1 MRRARAWLFCE
12 EPLYR
17 LIDINKNDL
26 SSGGGAPGRVTKRGI
41 RVARAQIVASLVSVV
56 IVAGSVVPGMAS
68 ASVLS
73 GLFSSPVLS
82 TRSIPGKQ
90 ENLQT
95 IELPQAAMNSNPTG
109 RGGGDISIV
118 DDTALLPQDGPSGTA
133 VEIDQS
139 AKSSQIS
146 VYVVRPG
153 DTLSTISTMFDVSP
167 NTVIWANDLKG
178 ASDIHPGDSL
188 VILPMTGIR
197 YTVKNNGTLRD
208 IVKKYGGDLAE
219 AALYNGVD
227 PDESLAAG
235 TVVIVPDGEIA
246 APKTVAPQK
255 KTTPKS
261 VLSVFAGASSV
272 PTYSGY
278 YMRPI
283 VGGVRTQGIHGYNA
297 VDLAAPVGTSLMAAA
312 SGEVI
317 IAKVGG
323 YNGGY
328 GSYVVIRHGN
338 GSQTL
343 YAHMSRVDA
352 RVGQVVSQGEV
363 IGAVGSTG
371 RSTGSHVHF
380 EIRGAANPF

>member
-1 MRRARAWLFCE
+1 MDYFVS
-12 EPLYR
+12 Y
-17 LIDINKNDL
+17 L
-26 SSGGGAPGRVTKRGI
+26 SRK
-41 RVARAQIVASLVSVV
+41 L
-56 IVAGSVVPGMAS
+56 
-68 ASVLS
+68 
-73 GLFSSPVLS
+73 
-82 TRSIPGKQ
+82 
-90 ENLQT
+90 
-95 IELPQAAMNSNPTG
+95 
-109 RGGGDISIV
+109 
-118 DDTALLPQDGPSGTA
+118 
-133 VEIDQS
+133 
-139 AKSSQIS
+139 
-146 VYVVRPG
+146 
-153 DTLSTISTMFDVSP
+153 
-167 NTVIWANDLKG
+167 
-178 ASDIHPGDSL
+178 
-188 VILPMTGIR
+188 
-197 YTVKNNGTLRD
+197 KNNGTLRD